1 MTRNEKIISAVFWAV
16 VLVAA
21 YMYFFNEDRRA
32 ANVEAK
38 QSSAQKVDQRMSQGA
53 YVESEKNISHSETVR
68 ILVVPGRSSAL
79 DTKCLI
85 YTHQD
90 FKQSNMACPDDIGLR
105 LSE

>member
-1 MTRNEKIISAVFWAV
+1 MTKNEKMIAAAVWSV
-16 VLVAA
+16 ILVGA
-21 YMYFFNEDRRA
+21 YLYFFNEDKRTQNVA
-32 ANVEAK
+32 ARESYV
-38 QSSAQKVDQRMSQGA
+38 QKADQRMSQGA
-53 YVESEKNISHSETVR
+53 YVESEKNISPSETVR
-68 ILVVPGRSSAL
+68 VLVVPGRSSAL